1 MRRKITSLSL
11 LLLSGAVLFTSCV
24 KDEEQE
30 STKALRTAK
39 ETREAEKIAEER
51 ASSKVSK
58 VKELVDLQTTYE
70 NDIKNAE
77 EAIARATDENA
88 SYAAKKTAS
97 EADVARKKEDAN
109 REIARLNAQIE
120 ALQNSV
126 DANYEDLLK
135 QIEVKKAAIEKE
147 ENVKAKAYYDFENA
161 EKALLQPI
169 VEGVLKSDI
178 FNVVYQYDSR
188 GSNYIRYTLV
198 TSPVNGSNY
207 VKNLRSATF
216 NLSTDDLSSKL
227 NTLPLTKDYA
237 QDYQTHD
244 GVTLYYEKFKPI
256 AAKNLNS
263 LDATI
268 LGLTVYPTD
277 DDINALAETLS
288 NRTQAHNTAKNAYT
302 ATPNATTQ
310 SALQAAKHAL
320 DNAQNALD
328 TAKEQQAESIAYNA
342 KYTAVR
348 NLLGTQ
354 ANIGA
359 FNALITT
366 YNNGLAGLAQKYA
379 PYVKSFEKLEVLEA
393 EKTALTSLLDGAK
406 VDGQSVAEKISS
418 LKGLV
423 KAQQDI
429 IVAADKNHADTN
441 TRLQAVNEKII
452 AANTAIKAA
461 KTAAVNYVK
470 AQLAALGVQQ

>member
-1 MRRKITSLSL
+1 MKQRWL
-11 LLLSGAVLFTSCV
+11 
-24 KDEEQE
+24 E
-30 STKALRTAK
+30 
-39 ETREAEKIAEER
+39 
-51 ASSKVSK
+51 
-58 VKELVDLQTTYE
+58 
-70 NDIKNAE
+70 
-77 EAIARATDENA
+77 
-88 SYAAKKTAS
+88 
-97 EADVARKKEDAN
+97 KKEDAN
-109 REIARLNAQIE
+109 RKIARLNAQIE

-161 EKALLQPI
+161 EKALLQPV

-178 FNVVYQYDSR
+178 FNVVYQYDGQ

-207 VKNLRSATF
+207 VKNLRSTTF
-216 NLSTDDLSSKL
+216 DLSTNDLSSKL

-277 DDINALAETLS
+277 DDINTLAETLS
-288 NRTQAHNTAKNAYT
+288 NKTQAHNTAKNAYT
-302 ATPNATTQ
+302 ATPNATTLL
-310 SALQAAKHAL
+310 ALQAAKHAL
-320 DNAQNALD
+320 DIAQNALD

-354 ANIGA
+354 ANIDA

-379 PYVKSFEKLEVLEA
+379 PYVKSYEKLAVLEA
-393 EKTALTSLLDGAK
+393 EKTALTTLLDGAK

-418 LKGLV
+418 LKGSV

-429 IVAADKNHADTN
+429 IAAADKNHADTN

-452 AANTAIKAA
+452 AANTAIKAT
-461 KTAAVNYVK
+461 KTAAVNYIK

>member
-30 STKALRTAK
+30 STKALRDAK
-39 ETREAEKIAEER
+39 VARESEKIAEER
-51 ASSKVSK
+51 ASSKVGK
-58 VKELVDLQTTYE
+58 IKDLVDLQAIYE

-147 ENVKAKAYYDFENA
+147 ENVKAKAYYDYENA

-178 FNVVYQYDSR
+178 FNVVYQYDGQ

-207 VKNLRSATF
+207 VKNLRSTTF
-216 NLSTDDLSSKL
+216 DLSTNDLSSKL

-277 DDINALAETLS
+277 DDINTLAETLS
-288 NRTQAHNTAKNAYT
+288 NKTQAHNTAKNAYT
-302 ATPNATTQ
+302 ATPNATTLL
-310 SALQAAKHAL
+310 ALQAAKHAL
-320 DNAQNALD
+320 DIAQNALD

-354 ANIGA
+354 ANIDA

-379 PYVKSFEKLEVLEA
+379 PYVKSYEKLAVLEA
-393 EKTALTSLLDGAK
+393 EKTALTTLLDGAK

-418 LKGLV
+418 LKGSV

-429 IVAADKNHADTN
+429 IAAADKNHADTN

-452 AANTAIKAA
+452 AANTAIKAT
-461 KTAAVNYVK
+461 KTAAVNYIK

>member
-30 STKALRTAK
+30 NTKALRDAK
-39 ETREAEKIAEER
+39 VARESEKIVEER

-88 SYAAKKTAS
+88 SYVAKKTAS

-188 GSNYIRYTLV
+188 GSN
-198 TSPVNGSNY
+198 
-207 VKNLRSATF
+207 
-216 NLSTDDLSSKL
+216 
-227 NTLPLTKDYA
+227 
-237 QDYQTHD
+237 
-244 GVTLYYEKFKPI
+244 
-256 AAKNLNS
+256 
-263 LDATI
+263 
-268 LGLTVYPTD
+268 
-277 DDINALAETLS
+277 
-288 NRTQAHNTAKNAYT
+288 
-302 ATPNATTQ
+302 
-310 SALQAAKHAL
+310 
-320 DNAQNALD
+320 
-328 TAKEQQAESIAYNA
+328 
-342 KYTAVR
+342 
-348 NLLGTQ
+348 
-354 ANIGA
+354 
-359 FNALITT
+359 
-366 YNNGLAGLAQKYA
+366 
-379 PYVKSFEKLEVLEA
+379 
-393 EKTALTSLLDGAK
+393 
-406 VDGQSVAEKISS
+406 
-418 LKGLV
+418 
-423 KAQQDI
+423 
-429 IVAADKNHADTN
+429 
-441 TRLQAVNEKII
+441 
-452 AANTAIKAA
+452 
-461 KTAAVNYVK
+461 
-470 AQLAALGVQQ
+470 